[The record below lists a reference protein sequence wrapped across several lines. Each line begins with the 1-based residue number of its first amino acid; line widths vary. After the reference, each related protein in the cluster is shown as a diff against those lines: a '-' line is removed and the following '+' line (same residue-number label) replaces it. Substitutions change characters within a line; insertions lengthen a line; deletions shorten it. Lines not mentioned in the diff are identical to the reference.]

1 MFEAKTYEAVLADIM
16 SRAPDGIDLR
26 QGSIF
31 FDAVAGI
38 AFKIAK
44 YYADLEQ
51 VFNLVFL
58 PTATGDYLTM
68 RAEEHGVYRQPP
80 ATAKYKASFTGTI
93 PEPGTRFFANG
104 HYFLLME
111 DEVLGLY
118 LEAEE
123 AGNAASDIPAGTPV
137 VPVDAISG
145 LTAASIAE
153 EVEPGS
159 NEEDDESLRLRV
171 QEKIAGPAEN
181 GNIQHYKTWCEEV
194 PGVGRARIVP
204 LWDGPNTVKGVLID
218 TDGGPASDAVVDRVQ
233 EYIDPGGT
241 GLGEGVANIGAHF
254 TAVAASKSQVAIS
267 FGVTLSKGG
276 VLSEVQAAAE
286 TALKGHIK
294 DVNLNTSDNETAT
307 LRVSTVGNIIY
318 ALPGVLDYAD
328 LRFNGQTANIE
339 LTSEE
344 VFSLRE
350 VTVLETHALS

>member
-1 MFEAKTYEAVLADIM
+1 MFEAKTYEAVLADIL

-31 FDAVAGI
+31 YDAVAGI

-80 ATAKYKASFTGTI
+80 SPAKYKAEFTGTI
-93 PEPGTRFFANG
+93 PEPGARFFADG
-104 HYFLLME
+104 HYFLLMQD
-111 DEVLGLY
+111 DELGLY
-118 LEAEE
+118 LEAETP
-123 AGNAASDIPAGTPV
+123 GSAASDLPPGTPI
-137 VPVDAISG
+137 VPVDTING
-145 LTAASIAE
+145 LTAASISSE
-153 EVEPGS
+153 IEPGTD
-159 NEEDDESLRLRV
+159 EEGDESLRTRV

-218 TDGGPASDAVVDRVQ
+218 TDGAPASSAVVERVQ
-233 EYIDPGGT
+233 EYIDPGST

-254 TAVAASKSQVAIS
+254 TAVAATPFEVQIS
-267 FGVTLSKGG
+267 FSVTLAKGG

-286 TALKGHIK
+286 TALAQHIK
-294 DVNLNTSDNETAT
+294 EVNLTTSDGEAAI
-307 LRVSTVGNIIY
+307 LRISTVGNVIY
-318 ALPGVLDYAD
+318 ALPGVLDYTN
-328 LRFNGQTANIE
+328 LRFNGATANIE

-344 VFSLRE
+344 VFTLGE